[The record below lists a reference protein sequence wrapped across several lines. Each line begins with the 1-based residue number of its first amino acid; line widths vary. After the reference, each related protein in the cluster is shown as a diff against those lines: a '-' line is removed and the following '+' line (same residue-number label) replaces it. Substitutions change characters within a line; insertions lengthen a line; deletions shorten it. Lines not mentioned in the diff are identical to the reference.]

1 LSWTVCYNDNCFVY
15 ISNKDE
21 VKWWLQKFKKR
32 YNIDYIIMSELKRLA
47 ILEKVIRN
55 NMNKIE
61 EINICRT

>member
-1 LSWTVCYNDNCFVY
+1 
-15 ISNKDE
+15 
-21 VKWWLQKFKKR
+21 
-32 YNIDYIIMSELKRLA
+32 MSELKRLA